1 MRQLNRLLKLM
12 SDDEFVGLPKILE
25 MQEKAVPLLQKIL
38 QDAELPRIV
47 HQRALICLG
56 EIGHLEGFKTVAE
69 YLKDHDP
76 VFRIAAARAL
86 VKINPENAAE
96 LLIDELHDEDASA
109 CNVKIQCLSASG
121 QIKAKAALNNLH
133 NTCKDAFLRKAAKLA
148 VEHLE
153 QEYSS

>member
-12 SDDEFVGLPKILE
+12 ADDEFMGLPKVLE
-25 MQEKAVPLLQKIL
+25 MQEKAVPLLKKVL
-38 QDAELPRIV
+38 DDAEQPRVI

-56 EIGHLEGFKTVAE
+56 EIGHSDGFKTVAE
-69 YLKDHDP
+69 YLNDHDP

-86 VKINPENAAE
+86 VKIDPEKAAE
-96 LLIDELHDEDASA
+96 LLIDQLHDEDASA

-121 QIKAKAALNNLH
+121 QIKAKSALNNLRK
-133 NTCKDAFLRKAAKLA
+133 TCKDTFLRKAAKLA